1 MNRKTLTFQ
10 IEAGDAGTRLD
21 RCLSRLIPGE
31 SRSFL
36 QRLIRDGLVKAD
48 GVALEV
54 PRYPVRAG
62 MSIAVE
68 LPEGRETREPDEEA
82 LDTETSDTALFYLK
96 ERDGYL
102 AIYREDGTTLYETTD
117 IPLSLL
123 PEALQQE
130 IRAGKSVESE
140 QALYDFLENYSS

>member
-1 MNRKTLTFQ
+1 M
-10 IEAGDAGTRLD
+10 
-21 RCLSRLIPGE
+21 
-31 SRSFL
+31 
-36 QRLIRDGLVKAD
+36 
-48 GVALEV
+48 
-54 PRYPVRAG
+54 
-62 MSIAVE
+62 
-68 LPEGRETREPDEEA
+68 
-82 LDTETSDTALFYLK
+82 DTETSDTALFYLK